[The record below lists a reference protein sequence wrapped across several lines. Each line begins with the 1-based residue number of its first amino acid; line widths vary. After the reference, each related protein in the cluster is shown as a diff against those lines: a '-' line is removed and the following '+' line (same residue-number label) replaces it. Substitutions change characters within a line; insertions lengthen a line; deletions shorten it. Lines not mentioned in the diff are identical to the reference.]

1 MDVQYKSGLRLILAR
16 LCMTT
21 VYQFLIVVFRLLKEI
36 YDPGYNTKTKLM
48 TEPLLTFI
56 TVFYPLLFPV

>member
-16 LCMTT
+16 LCMKT
-21 VYQFLIVVFRLLKEI
+21 VYQFLLVVFRLLKEI

-48 TEPLLTFI
+48 TEPL
-56 TVFYPLLFPV
+56 